1 MSLYDAAIERFL
13 SAEPL
18 TPDPALPESVRNL
31 LVALTAP
38 MNQPFSR
45 ELWMADAASL
55 LPKVDIPVLIVIGK
69 KDVQVDWQADGEP
82 LQLAA
87 KGAEGRDVS
96 LSRGRRPCAQ
106 VRTAATLRADGRRRG
121 HLQRARQAPR
131 SGSVQLD
138 SRLVEGADLAGA
150 A

>member
-55 LPKVDIPVLIVIGK
+55 LPKV
-69 KDVQVDWQADGEP
+69 
-82 LQLAA
+82 
-87 KGAEGRDVS
+87 
-96 LSRGRRPCAQ
+96 SRC
-106 VRTAATLRADGRRRG
+106 
-121 HLQRARQAPR
+121 
-131 SGSVQLD
+131 
-138 SRLVEGADLAGA
+138 
-150 A
+150 